1 MTAHGYIRRM
11 GPAEAVDI
19 SCRLMVPIDDV
30 YAELIPLESRGLVR
44 IVVTHER
51 GLRPVCRWESM
62 AEPERLSTPSR
73 DSASRVDGRC
83 EAVAA

>member
-1 MTAHGYIRRM
+1 MSAHSYIWRM

-19 SCRLMVPIDDV
+19 ACRLMVPVEDV

-62 AEPERLSTPSR
+62 AEPVRL
-73 DSASRVDGRC
+73 
-83 EAVAA
+83 AA